1 LLLVFEISPVV
12 YWPEASKMARTN
24 LLTPRQAIDWAH
36 RMNLMLMNAR
46 AELAELDDPSVL
58 PIELIGIHHVIQ
70 SHFAC
75 YTTLIISHMYGN
87 LPQHHENELLFEEYM
102 TTLPP

>member
-36 RMNLMLMNAR
+36 WMNLMLMNAR
-46 AELAELDDPSVL
+46 AGLAELEDPSVL
-58 PIELIGIHHVIQ
+58 PMEHIGIHHVIQ

-75 YTTLIISHMYGN
+75 YTTLIISHGY
-87 LPQHHENELLFEEYM
+87 Q
-102 TTLPP
+102 